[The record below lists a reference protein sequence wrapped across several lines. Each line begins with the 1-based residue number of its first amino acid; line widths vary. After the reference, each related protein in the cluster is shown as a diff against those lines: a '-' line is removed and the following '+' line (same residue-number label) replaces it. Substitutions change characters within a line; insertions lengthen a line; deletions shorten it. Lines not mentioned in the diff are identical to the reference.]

1 MNKYCVVIQ
10 ARSSSQRLKN
20 KVIKS
25 IDGIPMIV
33 RQYLRLKKNLNL
45 PIIVATSNNKADD
58 NLTNILL
65 KYDIQFFRGSLNNVI
80 NRYVK
85 CSEIFK
91 IENIIRVGGD
101 DPLIDPNCIK
111 KIINSHR
118 KKYADF
124 MYASHKKGWPYGCAA
139 ELINTKTL
147 KKIHKNKLTKTEKEH
162 TIPYFFSHKK
172 KFIIKKINSIKNIV
186 NYNLHLSVDYLED
199 FNLIKKIAKHFSKI
213 KKDSSMLEINK
224 LYKKNKNFFKIN
236 KGLHQGFDK

>member
-80 NRYVK
+80 KR
-85 CSEIFK
+85 
-91 IENIIRVGGD
+91 
-101 DPLIDPNCIK
+101 
-111 KIINSHR
+111 
-118 KKYADF
+118 
-124 MYASHKKGWPYGCAA
+124 
-139 ELINTKTL
+139 
-147 KKIHKNKLTKTEKEH
+147 
-162 TIPYFFSHKK
+162 
-172 KFIIKKINSIKNIV
+172 
-186 NYNLHLSVDYLED
+186 
-199 FNLIKKIAKHFSKI
+199 
-213 KKDSSMLEINK
+213 
-224 LYKKNKNFFKIN
+224 
-236 KGLHQGFDK
+236 